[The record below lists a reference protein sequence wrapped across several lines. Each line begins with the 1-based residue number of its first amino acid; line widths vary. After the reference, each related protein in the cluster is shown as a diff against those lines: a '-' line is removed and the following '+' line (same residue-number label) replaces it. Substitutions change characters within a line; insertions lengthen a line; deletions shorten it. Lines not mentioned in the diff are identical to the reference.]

1 LDKKRRRYEKAVSD
15 TVLIRVMVSDKY
27 ILKDIFE
34 PFFQQKHGEKRQV
47 CDFPFI
53 MELCNDFIR

>member
-34 PFFQQKHGEKRQV
+34 PFFQQKHGERDKSWNNLYGYDSSKTRS
-47 CDFPFI
+47 
-53 MELCNDFIR
+53 